1 MLLLIDGWS
10 DALGMDQLPTFIGQV
25 ENKTVTAGRAAVL
38 TCTVK
43 DLATLKQS
51 KGARCCQTLL
61 HVSRQSL
68 VKCQIAHVYVLRDT
82 EQSL

>member
-1 MLLLIDGWS
+1 MDRWPTYLRILLLIDGWS

-43 DLATLKQS
+43 DLATYKVRR
-51 KGARCCQTLL
+51 KYR
-61 HVSRQSL
+61 
-68 VKCQIAHVYVLRDT
+68 II
-82 EQSL
+82 